1 MNASILSIGTELSTG
16 QSVDTNAVWLAT
28 ELTTLGF
35 RVVEHITVGDD
46 IEQISDAV
54 CRLIGHSD
62 VVIVTGGLGPTLDDL
77 TRDGIARAIGQPL
90 EENAE
95 AVAQVR
101 AFFARLGREVSP
113 SNLRQ
118 AMVPRGSSILRNAR
132 GTAPGMQCRLGER
145 RLFALPG
152 VPDEMKA
159 MFQGDVAPLLVGLGP
174 ASACTRRRVNCYGMS
189 EAKIGELL
197 AEFMGR
203 DRNPLVG
210 TSACAGVISIRI
222 VSQADTASEAEA
234 LAQQDVDAIRGR
246 LGRCVYGEGDE
257 TLESAVGQLLR
268 ERGKTLSTAES
279 CTGGL
284 LAKRLTDIPGSSG
297 YFLRGFV
304 TYSDESKADEV
315 AVPRELITTHGAVS
329 EPVASALAS
338 GCRTVSGS
346 DFALSTTGIAGPTG
360 AVEPDKP
367 VGLVYIGLAD
377 EAGVTVRRLVLGD
390 YLDRKGI
397 RDRACGAALN
407 LLRLRLIGAD
417 RS

>member
-1 MNASILSIGTELSTG
+1 MNASILSTGTELSTG
-16 QSVDTNAVWLAT
+16 QSVDTNAAWLAA
-28 ELTTLGF
+28 EVTTLGF
-35 RVVEHITVGDD
+35 HVVEHVTVDD
-46 IEQISDAV
+46 NIEQIAGAV
-54 CRLIGHSD
+54 TRLLGHSG
-62 VVIVTGGLGPTLDDL
+62 VVIVTGGLGPTPDDV
-77 TRDGIARAIGQPL
+77 TRDAIAQAVGQPL

-95 AVAQVR
+95 AVAQIQ
-101 AFFARLGREVSP
+101 AFFARLGRKVSP

-118 AMVPRGSSILRNAR
+118 AMAPRGSSILRNAR
-132 GTAPGMQCRLGER
+132 GTAPGMHVRYGAGLV
-145 RLFALPG
+145 FALPG

-159 MFQGDVAPLLVGLGP
+159 MFLGGVAPLLVGLGTT
-174 ASACTRRRVNCYGMS
+174 SVYVRRRVNCYGMS

-203 DRNPLVG
+203 NRNPLVG
-210 TSACAGVISIRI
+210 TSACGGVISIRI
-222 VSQADTASEAEA
+222 VARADTAPGAEA
-234 LAQQDVDAIRGR
+234 LAQHDVDAIRGR
-246 LGRCVYGEGDE
+246 LGACVYGEGDE
-257 TLESAVGQLLR
+257 TLESVVGRLLR
-268 ERGKTLSTAES
+268 EQAKTLSTAES

-315 AVPRELITTHGAVS
+315 AVSRELIATHGAVS

-360 AVEPDKP
+360 AVGSDKP

-390 YLDRKGI
+390 HLDRKGI
-397 RDRACGAALN
+397 RDRTCGAALN
-407 LLRLRLIGAD
+407 LLRLRLIGTD
-417 RS
+417 SG